1 MTDTENIVKLS
12 QALQSGGAASEDAIA
27 LAFVTKH
34 CHELRYVALWGR
46 WMKYDGQCWRPD
58 ETLRV
63 YDMVRELCREDYG
76 RKAESAATI
85 AAIEKLSRSDRR
97 VAATIKQWD
106 VDLYLL
112 GTPDGTVDL
121 RTGRLKLNDPGDYVT
136 KITSIGPGGGC
147 PLWLSF
153 LRKIMDDDEEMV
165 RFIQRMLGYCLTG
178 VTSEHA
184 MFFLYGTGANGK
196 SVFITTVSGILVD
209 YHTTAPITTFVQSQA
224 SDQHPTDLAGLRGAR
239 LVTAIETEEGR
250 KWAENKIK
258 SITGGDKISA
268 RFMRQ
273 DFFEFLPVFKLIIA
287 GNNKPTLRTVDEAI
301 RRRLHL
307 VPFAVT
313 IPEGERNK
321 ALADELKAEWPAILR
336 WMIDGCLEW
345 QRIGLAPPEAVR
357 VATGDYFTDQDIL
370 AQWVEEQCDAEPGN
384 EFKNE
389 ALAALYESWTVYIKK
404 LGGEP
409 GGRNSFSDRL
419 VAKGFTRTR
428 TKHGSIFRGIRLRP
442 VQSYQG
448 DAG

>member
-1 MTDTENIVKLS
+1 LSDDEDNIVKLT
-12 QALQSGGAASEDAIA
+12 QMQSAAGASEDAIA
-27 LAFVTKH
+27 LVFAAKY
-34 CHELRYVALWGR
+34 ERWLRYVAIWGHWLQYDDVEQR
-46 WMKYDGQCWRPD
+46 WNRD
-58 ETLRV
+58 ETLNVFDLVR
-63 YDMVRELCREDYG
+63 DMCRDYG
-76 RKAESAATI
+76 KKATTAATI

-97 VAATIKQWD
+97 LAATTRQWD
-106 VDLYLL
+106 TDPWAL

-121 RTGRLKLNDPGDYVT
+121 KTGKLMPADPMRYITKSTSVSPAGD
-136 KITSIGPGGGC
+136 C

-153 LRKIMDDDEEMV
+153 LRRIMGGDEAMIS
-165 RFIQRMLGYCLTG
+165 FIQRMLGYSLTG

-209 YHTTAPITTFVQSQA
+209 YHTTAPITTFVQSQSA
-224 SDQHPTDLAGLRGAR
+224 ESHPTDLAGLRGAR

-268 RFMRQ
+268 RFMRM

-287 GNNKPTLRTVDEAI
+287 GNNKPTLRSVDEAI

-307 VPFAVT
+307 LPFAVT

-321 ALADELKAEWPAILR
+321 ALADELKAEWPGILR
-336 WMIDGCLEW
+336 WMIEGCLEW
-345 QRIGLAPPEAVR
+345 QRLGLAPPEAVKA
-357 VATGDYFTDQDIL
+357 ATSDYFTDQDVL
-370 AQWVEEQCDAEPGN
+370 ASWIEEACDVDPGN
-384 EFKNE
+384 EFKSE
-389 ALAALYESWTVYIKK
+389 SLAALYESWAAYIKK

-419 VAKGFTRTR
+419 VAKEFERKR
-428 TKHGSIFRGIRLRP
+428 TKGGSIFRGIRLRP
-442 VQSYQG
+442 AGSYME
-448 DAG
+448 